1 MQINVS
7 TRHGQLGQ
15 EARGKIIDKVGKLT
29 RLEDRTSSVNVTV
42 DVEHEDDPAV
52 EIHVNVDRAHEFV
65 ATARTGTLWS
75 SLDAAIE
82 KIEEQ
87 LRRHKDRRKDHSK
100 PGLKRAELAPTDLD
114 ENE

>member
-15 EARGKIIDKVGKLT
+15 DTKTKITDKVSKLT
-29 RLEDRTSSVNVTV
+29 RLENHTSSVHVTV
-42 DVEHEDDPAV
+42 DVGHEDDPAV
-52 EIHVNVDRAHEFV
+52 EINVNVDRAHEFV
-65 ATARTGTLWS
+65 ATAQAGTLWS

-87 LRRHKDRRKDHSK
+87 LRRHKDKRKDHSK
-100 PGLKRAELAPTDLD
+100 PGLKRAELAPTDD
-114 ENE
+114 DNE